1 VPVADLSNLIHS
13 LAGQSSTA
21 DALARFAAN
30 DVVYFAIFVIA
41 WLFLRLPSLRPSLAA
56 VTAALVA
63 VALAALI
70 GTVYYVARPFVVEHF
85 TPLIQHAADASFP
98 SDHLAAMGAVVA
110 AAWMVARR
118 LALATAA
125 ASFVVAFARV
135 YVGVHWVTDVAGGFV
150 LGLVCG
156 VIAWRLYAFADE
168 WAPPFDPVLRKWHLR
183 PDIRAGG

>member
-1 VPVADLSNLIHS
+1 MADLSNYIHS

-21 DALARFAAN
+21 DAFARFAAN
-30 DVVYFAIFVIA
+30 DVVYLAIFVVA
-41 WLFLRLPSLRPSLAA
+41 WLFLRRPSLRAFLAA
-56 VTAALVA
+56 VTAAVFA
-63 VALAALI
+63 VGLAALI
-70 GTVYYVARPFVVEHF
+70 GAVYYVARPFVVERF

-125 ASFVVAFARV
+125 ASLVVAFARV
-135 YVGVHWVTDVAGGFV
+135 YVGVHWVTDVGVGFI

-156 VIAWRLYAFADE
+156 AIAWRLYAFADQ
-168 WAPPFDPVLRKWHLR
+168 WAPPFDPMLRKLRLR
-183 PDIRAGG
+183 PDTRAGG